1 MAAGVTDIASDSPE
15 IDDLLALVRDI
26 AESELA
32 PLAADA
38 EERGEFPRDSLRVLG
53 RAGLIN
59 LYALLQNTLLVF
71 REKGQIR
78 WEAFRILGPSLA
90 VGVILGFVMV
100 RFIPDSV
107 MPILVALSALASL
120 VTLMAWRAGPSP
132 ASGITA
138 GVWSGAINTY
148 AGVGGP
154 PVASYLIS
162 QGWAHADFLRTLQVV
177 FIGIDL
183 VSLPILGEVKVAGLT
198 TEQVRLAIEGALR
211 ERKVLQTPRVSV
223 EVKDFRSRRVA
234 VVGAVR
240 DPGVYSLRQN
250 VSTLIEVLSLA
261 GGLSERSGQVIYV
274 IRSPAPTLVAGVA
287 PGLDKQGETVAP
299 ERQVITIDLFDLME
313 TGDMQLNVVVQPG
326 DVVNV
331 PEAMKFFVVG
341 FINEP
346 GGFPLNRPTTILEA
360 VALCKGVRERE
371 ASPSY
376 CMLKRRTAEQELLI
390 PVDLVA
396 IARGEHPN
404 MYLSANDILD
414 VRQTTA
420 KRWWL
425 DTMDVVK
432 SVFSISIGYSLN
444 SK

>member
-1 MAAGVTDIASDSPE
+1 MRSNT
-15 IDDLLALVRDI
+15 
-26 AESELA
+26 
-32 PLAADA
+32 
-38 EERGEFPRDSLRVLG
+38 GEG
-53 RAGLIN
+53 TG
-59 LYALLQNTLLVF
+59 
-71 REKGQIR
+71 
-78 WEAFRILGPSLA
+78 
-90 VGVILGFVMV
+90 
-100 RFIPDSV
+100 
-107 MPILVALSALASL
+107 
-120 VTLMAWRAGPSP
+120 
-132 ASGITA
+132 
-138 GVWSGAINTY
+138 
-148 AGVGGP
+148 
-154 PVASYLIS
+154 
-162 QGWAHADFLRTLQVV
+162 
-177 FIGIDL
+177 GIDL
-183 VSLPILGEVKVAGLT
+183 FTESVMLPRSQWQLCCCLIALTFCALLLHGCGTAEVREVNKAALSLRTSYSDEKSRHLALKSFDALKDRATDYRVGPEDVLTVSVFEWQIRNETRSIDVRVTEEGAVSLPILGDVKVAGLT
-198 TEQVRLAIEGALR
+198 TEQVRVAIETMLR
-211 ERKVLQTPRVSV
+211 DRKVLQTPRVSV

-274 IRSPAPTLVAGVA
+274 IRSPSPTLSAGVA
-287 PGLDKQGETVAP
+287 PGVGKQGEPAAA

-346 GGFPLNRPTTILEA
+346 GGFSLNRPTTILEA
-360 VALCKGVRERE
+360 IALCKGVRERE

-376 CMLKRRTAEQELLI
+376 CMLKRRTAEGELLI